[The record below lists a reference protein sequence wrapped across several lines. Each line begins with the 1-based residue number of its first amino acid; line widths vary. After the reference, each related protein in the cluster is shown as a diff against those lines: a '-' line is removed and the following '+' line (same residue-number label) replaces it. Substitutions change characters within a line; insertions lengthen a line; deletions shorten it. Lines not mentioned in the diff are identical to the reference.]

1 MDTWRTRTFVDVIF
15 TILAGVSLKFYKPM
29 QNVRFLNFENRNNS
43 LKVINYQE
51 VKMFD
56 TYLVKMQ
63 LDIN

>member
-1 MDTWRTRTFVDVIF
+1 MSD
-15 TILAGVSLKFYKPM
+15 SM
-29 QNVRFLNFENRNNS
+29 LNFENHNNS

-63 LDIN
+63 LDKN

>member
-15 TILAGVSLKFYKPM
+15 TILAGVSLKFYKPT